1 MGFKIK
7 EYREQQGITQ
17 KELAK
22 KAGVSRTIINQ
33 LETGAKK
40 KYQCCHFDKNCGCTA
55 YDGGRYIF
63 LAK

>member
-40 KYQCCHFDKNCGCTA
+40 NTSAATLTKIAAALRTTVGD
-55 YDGGRYIF
+55 IF
-63 LAK
+63 F